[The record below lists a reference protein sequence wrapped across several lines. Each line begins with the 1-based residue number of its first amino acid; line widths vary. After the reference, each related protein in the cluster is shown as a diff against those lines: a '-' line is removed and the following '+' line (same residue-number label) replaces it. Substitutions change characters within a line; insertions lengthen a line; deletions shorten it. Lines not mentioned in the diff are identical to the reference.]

1 MTLKT
6 QNRITEQVQEHIE
19 RYQKLELQNQHLQNQ
34 VSALKQYLQS
44 SQEKLDTETEV
55 YRIEKTVFERYSNQ
69 ILQIEQNLLELR
81 RMRRD
86 ELDQCKHLF
95 ISDGI

>member
-55 YRIEKTVFERYSNQ
+55 HRIEKTVFERYSNQ
-69 ILQIEQNLLELR
+69 ILQIEQDLLELR
-81 RMRRD
+81 KMRRG
-86 ELDQCKHLF
+86 ELDQCKL
-95 ISDGI
+95 